1 MDYKKLYE
9 ENSEFHQFVDK
20 CANTDCKSVEETLQK
35 VIVRNVGDYYIEK
48 GEGTVSTTELK
59 AGCGGAC

>member
-1 MDYKKLYE
+1 MDYRKLYE
-9 ENSEFHQFVDK
+9 ENSEFRAFVDK
-20 CANTDCKSVEETLQK
+20 CARTDCKSVEETLQK

-48 GEGTVSTTELK
+48 GKETVSLTEIK